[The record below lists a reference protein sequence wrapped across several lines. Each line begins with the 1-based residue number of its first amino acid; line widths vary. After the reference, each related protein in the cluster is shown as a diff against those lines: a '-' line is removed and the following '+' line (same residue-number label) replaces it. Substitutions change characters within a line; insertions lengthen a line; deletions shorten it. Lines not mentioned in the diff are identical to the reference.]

1 MMSVRRISNVVLQFL
16 SLCMWCLTTSAAFAS
31 KHIQVHL
38 IPHSH
43 VDPMWLFTSGE
54 YIQRTQIIL
63 EKTILTLLLDEKKTF
78 VWESIF
84 FLDDF
89 LTRQGSRSVCSP
101 RSSIHMTAVNK
112 KILKDKYNCFSFKE
126 SLLFLLEKQQL
137 ELVGGGWVSHDEA
150 LTDFSSA
157 LSSMTLGRSWIV
169 ESLGKE

>member
-1 MMSVRRISNVVLQFL
+1 
-16 SLCMWCLTTSAAFAS
+16 
-31 KHIQVHL
+31 
-38 IPHSH
+38 
-43 VDPMWLFTSGE
+43 
-54 YIQRTQIIL
+54 
-63 EKTILTLLLDEKKTF
+63 
-78 VWESIF
+78 
-84 FLDDF
+84 
-89 LTRQGSRSVCSP
+89 
-101 RSSIHMTAVNK
+101 MTAVNK